1 MKSVGNWP
9 LAILLLILVPS
20 AASCDDFFRDGDRV
34 VFLGSTVIER
44 EQKYGYWETALTIA
58 NPKKNITFRNLGWS
72 GDTVWGEARASFDPP
87 AVGYKRLVEHT
98 LAEKPTVIFLC
109 YGTNESF
116 AGEAGLAK
124 FVAQYNKLLDDLSP
138 SKARFVL
145 MAPPMFEKEK
155 WLGGSYEKHRADLE
169 AYTKAIRTIAETRS
183 LRFVRE
189 LCERYGA
196 PTWTESGMHMTA
208 YGYHRSADSLLNE
221 LKTPNRWAAGVELD
235 GLDAT
240 PAVRSVLPQCPVP
253 DADSSDLS
261 SDGPVF
267 AKNLKPGKYV
277 LQIDGTTVR
286 TVGFR
291 DWASSDAATKAQLLS
306 RMPRGE
312 DAETWMQ
319 SVPVVIVLEGPSL
332 DQSEKLRQTIVE
344 KNRLYFN
351 RWRPANETYL
361 FGFRKHEQGNNAV
374 EIPKF
379 DPLIAKLEADIA
391 RLRVPV
397 KHTYQLVPA
406 KEKEEKK

>member
-1 MKSVGNWP
+1 
-9 LAILLLILVPS
+9 LLVLFPT
-20 AASCDDFFRDGDRV
+20 AALSDDFFRDGDRV
-34 VFLGSTVIER
+34 VFLGSTIIER

-98 LAEKPTVIFLC
+98 LALKPTVIFLC

-145 MAPPMFEKEK
+145 MAPPPFEEAAWHSGRFEERQRDLRHYAAKVEELARK
-155 WLGGSYEKHRADLE
+155 RQTVCCPQGVWDPGIPTLDPYLTDDGMHFTDMGYYGSANVFHSKAVLGWPKE
-169 AYTKAIRTIAETRS
+169 AYLK
-183 LRFVRE
+183 LVK
-189 LCERYGA
+189 L
-196 PTWTESGMHMTA
+196 SGTTPVTMTQPI
-208 YGYHRSADSLLNE
+208 L
-221 LKTPNRWAAGVELD
+221 PF
-235 GLDAT
+235 
-240 PAVRSVLPQCPVP
+240 PVLPQRAATLWSVEGGIK
-253 DADSSDLS
+253 ASDLK
-261 SDGPVF
+261 
-267 AKNLKPGKYV
+267 AGKYT
-277 LQIDGTTVR
+277 LEINGKSHQT
-286 TVGFR
+286 
-291 DWASSDAATKAQLLS
+291 ADANH
-306 RMPRGE
+306 
-312 DAETWMQ
+312 WMGQ
-319 SVPVVIVLEGPSL
+319 DDNWDYDREGARIRKGPSL
-332 DQSEKLRQTIVE
+332 AQSEKLRQTIVE

-379 DPLIAKLEADIA
+379 DPLIEKLEADIA

-406 KEKEEKK
+406 K

>member
-1 MKSVGNWP
+1 MWKSTAEV
-9 LAILLLILVPS
+9 LVLFALLVPS
-20 AASCDDFFRDGDRV
+20 ATRADDFFRDGDRV

-98 LAEKPTVIFLC
+98 LALKPTVIFLC

-145 MAPPMFEKEK
+145 MAPPMFEKQK
-155 WLGGSYEKHRADLE
+155 WLGNDFKRHADDLE
-169 AYTKAIRTIAETRS
+169 VYSEEVKQVAKKRRALFIAAFPNYGTIPFLTDNGLHLSPDGFWYT
-183 LRFVRE
+183 
-189 LCERYGA
+189 A
-196 PTWTESGMHMTA
+196 PFLTA
-208 YGYHRSADSLLNE
+208 E
-221 LKTPNRWAAGVELD
+221 LKQPIAVPRVIMLN
-235 GLDAT
+235 AT
-240 PAVRSVLPQCPVP
+240 APQDRVDETLFHPPEPARTNTSYDCFVSARE
-253 DADSSDLS
+253 
-261 SDGPVF
+261 
-267 AKNLKPGKYV
+267 LKPGKYT
-277 LQIDGTTVR
+277 LNIDGNAIQT
-286 TVGFR
+286 
-291 DWASSDAATKAQLLS
+291 
-306 RMPRGE
+306 E
-312 DAETWMQ
+312 DAERWLYGENIPD
-319 SVPVVIVLEGPSL
+319 VFCVAVRKGPSL

-406 KEKEEKK
+406 KEEKK